1 MIKKSIREVLSNHE
15 LNGLAMSYAMIISVG
30 QNIPGM
36 EKEVASAEKNLVE
49 LMKDLPEH
57 IASEKVQFSS
67 DYRIWIEYGQAYKSI
82 ESKLKWYS
90 SGRLEINDQNN
101 YCSGA
106 LFISPWEP
114 KDEKVLKKLKTIN
127 KQNELNYNKTRINIS
142 AEEKLA
148 AEKEANKKEFEHE
161 INKFKN
167 ALIKFQYQKLVNKKV
182 SPLKRFKI
190 ENNNF
195 YEVAEKCIDIIESID
210 HSDEQSYKKA
220 KVILQL
226 IGQKAESTNLAICQ
240 LFDPRQYYFCDSLR
254 AIRLRSFKDKKSA
267 KAAIDRMSLHIK
279 RTGYNTSS
287 SERYDCV
294 IDVICCG
301 NTNSWFNEEW
311 FSEEHKN
318 ILNKAEKLNV
328 YDLIQNYFAIK
339 YLAEKENILY
349 FREFC
354 ETMGL
359 LPPKEEKI
367 NETTVK

>member
-30 QNIPGM
+30 QDIPGM

-49 LMKDLPEH
+49 LMKDLPERTT
-57 IASEKVQFSS
+57 SKRVRLPS
-67 DYRIWIEYGQAYKSI
+67 DYQVWIEYGQAYKSI

-90 SGRLEINDQNN
+90 SGELEINDQNN
-101 YCSGA
+101 YCSGV

-114 KDEKVLKKLKTIN
+114 KDKKVLKRLKTIN
-127 KQNELNYNKTRINIS
+127 KQNELNYNKIRTDIS

-148 AEKEANKKEFEHE
+148 AEKEANKKGFERE
-161 INKFKN
+161 INKFRN
-167 ALIKFQYQKLVNKKV
+167 ALIKFQYQKLINKKV

-210 HSDEQSYKKA
+210 SSDEQSYKKA
-220 KVILQL
+220 EAILQL
-226 IGQKAESTNLAICQ
+226 INQKTESTNLAICQ
-240 LFDPRQYYFCDSLR
+240 LFNPGQYYFYDSLGT
-254 AIRLRSFKDKKSA
+254 IRLCSFKDEKSA
-267 KAAIDRMSLHIK
+267 KAAIDRMSLYIK
-279 RTGYNTSS
+279 HSGYNTSS
-287 SERYDCV
+287 SECYDCV
-294 IDVICCG
+294 VDGIRCD
-301 NTNSWFNEEW
+301 NTNSW
-311 FSEEHKN
+311 FSEEHKK
-318 ILNKAEKLNV
+318 ILNKAKKLNV
-328 YDLIQNYFAIK
+328 YDLIRNYYAIK

-367 NETTVK
+367 DEIVVK